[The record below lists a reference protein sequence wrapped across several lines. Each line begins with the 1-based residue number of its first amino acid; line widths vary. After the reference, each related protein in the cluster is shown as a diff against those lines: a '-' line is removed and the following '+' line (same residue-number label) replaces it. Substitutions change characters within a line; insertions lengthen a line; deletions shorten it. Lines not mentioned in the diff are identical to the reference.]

1 MRFTKLSIV
10 LAAVFMVYFTGGSL
24 YSQGTYLGIEGGINL
39 SNMSITPD
47 IPTSNGRTCMMV
59 GGFAEIGVS
68 RTFSIRPGARFIMK
82 GISNTN
88 NGVTLT
94 DKLSYL
100 EFPVLM
106 KVTFPLTEVKPYIL
120 AGPTLGIQ
128 LSASTEFN
136 NGQQSQTFDIS
147 SAYETIDFGL
157 FFGSGIDFRIANKT
171 EMFIGGGYSLGLTNV
186 VKVQG
191 VSGKNSGLQFMG
203 GVKFGL

>member
-10 LAAVFMVYFTGGSL
+10 LAAVFMVYFTAGSL
-24 YSQGTYLGIEGGINL
+24 YSQSTYLGVEGGINL

-47 IPTSNGRTCMMV
+47 IPTSSGRTCMMV